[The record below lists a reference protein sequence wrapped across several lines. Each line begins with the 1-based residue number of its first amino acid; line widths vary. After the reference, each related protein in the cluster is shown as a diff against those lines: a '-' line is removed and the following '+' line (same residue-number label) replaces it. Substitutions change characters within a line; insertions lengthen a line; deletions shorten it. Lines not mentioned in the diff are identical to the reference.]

1 MKLLLDGRNPVVE
14 TNNNDACS
22 ITESNCGNLS
32 CNCFEINCENCRIKL
47 FNEKMNF
54 KNKIIN
60 LLVVI
65 IFIMTT
71 TGFKY
76 IDKFDEDTTR
86 MYISNENINKLETV
100 DINPQDKIDIEEYKE
115 IMKEFRDFM
124 VENHILYDNVS
135 REEFKREC
143 NNIIRNAN
151 TKSLLD
157 MQYDMKLL
165 MAKLGQGHVQVISD
179 YENSYSNIILE
190 KFRDGYYVF
199 ASSQNDI
206 IGSQVLEI
214 NGINI
219 DEVIKRIS
227 NYVSGENESFR
238 NKVACQNIMMMNL
251 MKKENITKDD
261 NIRLT
266 LKKDNNK
273 YHYYI
278 KSSYFP
284 KIKVNKI
291 EINNK
296 EFFTFNIGEFY
307 FNNLKDE
314 FNKIRPIPK
323 NKPKNKLYYNE
334 IKNNSL
340 IVHYDSALENENSS
354 IYELEKD
361 FYEKLISE
369 NPNCIVI
376 DLRLN
381 GGGSDYLFEKI
392 IMKIMQYQSKNG
404 NVKIKLLIGR
414 NSYSA
419 AGDNALSIL
428 KVLDN
433 VEVIGE
439 NSGFPVRMASG
450 ALNLFYVKRF
460 QVLGTYCPKV
470 FSNDYM
476 LSDVYNHNYK
486 NYDYIHNT
494 MTPDF
499 HAEHSFAD
507 YMIGNDPAINYAL
520 RDEGDSSLFNKMKS
534 IIN

>member
-1 MKLLLDGRNPVVE
+1 MKVPMDARNHGAG
-14 TNNNDACS
+14 TNSNGACS
-22 ITESNCGNLS
+22 INEPSSVNLS
-32 CNCFEINCENCRIKL
+32 CRCYGVNVENCWIKL
-47 FNEKMNF
+47 FNKKMNQ

-60 LLVVI
+60 LIVVMILI
-65 IFIMTT
+65 ITT

-100 DINPQDKIDIEEYKE
+100 DINPQDKINIDEYKE
-115 IMKEFRDFM
+115 VMKEFRDFM
-124 VENHILYDNVS
+124 LENHILFDNVS
-135 REEFKREC
+135 REEFKLEC
-143 NNIIRNAN
+143 NSFIKNAKV
-151 TKSLLD
+151 KSLLD

-165 MAKLGQGHVQVISD
+165 MSKLGQGHVQIVSN

-199 ASSQNDI
+199 AGSQNDI

-214 NGINI
+214 NGIDI
-219 DEVIKRIS
+219 DEVIKHIS
-227 NYVSGENESFR
+227 KYVSAENESFR
-238 NKVACQNIMMMNL
+238 NKVACQNIIMMNL
-251 MKKENITKDD
+251 LRKENIAKDN
-261 NIRLT
+261 NIKLT

-273 YHYYI
+273 YYYTV
-278 KSSYFP
+278 KSSDFK

-296 EFFTFNIGEFY
+296 NFFTFNIGEFY

-314 FNKIRPIPK
+314 FKKIKPIPI

-361 FYEKLISE
+361 FNEKLISK
-369 NPNCIVI
+369 NPKCIVI

-381 GGGSDYLFEKI
+381 GGGSDYLFENI
-392 IMKIMQYQSKNG
+392 IMKIMQYQSKNR

-433 VEVIGE
+433 VEIIGE
-439 NSGFPVRMASG
+439 DSGFPVRMASG

-476 LSDVYNHNYK
+476 LSDVYNHNYN

-499 HAEHSFAD
+499 YAEQSFAD
-507 YMIGNDPAINYAL
+507 YMIGNDPAMNYAL
-520 RDEGDSSLFNKMKS
+520 RDEGNNSLIDRIKDIFN
-534 IIN
+534 

>member
-1 MKLLLDGRNPVVE
+1 MKLLLDGRNPGVE
-14 TNNNDACS
+14 TNNNDAGS

-32 CNCFEINCENCRIKL
+32 CNCFGINCENFRIKL
-47 FNEKMNF
+47 FIDKINF

-100 DINPQDKIDIEEYKE
+100 DINPQDKIYIEEYKE

-124 VENHILYDNVS
+124 VENHILFDNVS
-135 REEFKREC
+135 RQEFKREC

-206 IGSQVLEI
+206 IGSKVLEI

-238 NKVACQNIMMMNL
+238 NKVACQNIIMMNL
-251 MKKENITKDD
+251 LRKENITKDH

-273 YHYYI
+273 YNYDI
-278 KSSYFP
+278 KSSDFP

-296 EFFTFNIGEFY
+296 QFFTFNIGEFY

-314 FNKIRPIPK
+314 FIKIRPIPK
-323 NKPKNKLYYNE
+323 NKPKINYITMKL
-334 IKNNSL
+334 
-340 IVHYDSALENENSS
+340 
-354 IYELEKD
+354 
-361 FYEKLISE
+361 
-369 NPNCIVI
+369 
-376 DLRLN
+376 
-381 GGGSDYLFEKI
+381 KI
-392 IMKIMQYQSKNG
+392 I
-404 NVKIKLLIGR
+404 V
-414 NSYSA
+414 
-419 AGDNALSIL
+419 
-428 KVLDN
+428 
-433 VEVIGE
+433 
-439 NSGFPVRMASG
+439 
-450 ALNLFYVKRF
+450 
-460 QVLGTYCPKV
+460 
-470 FSNDYM
+470 
-476 LSDVYNHNYK
+476 
-486 NYDYIHNT
+486 
-494 MTPDF
+494 
-499 HAEHSFAD
+499 
-507 YMIGNDPAINYAL
+507 
-520 RDEGDSSLFNKMKS
+520 
-534 IIN
+534 